1 MKAFTDK
8 VAVITGAANGIGL
21 GIAQRCAQ
29 EGMKIVLSDIEE
41 QALTKTEQDMKAA
54 GADVLAVLTDVSNA
68 KDVEALAEKTLKAF
82 GTINLLFNNAGV
94 ADLGIGGGI
103 WEFSLTDWE
112 WILGVNL
119 WGVIHGVRTFVPIML
134 AQESECHIVNTA
146 SMAGLLSYPAG
157 GIYKV
162 TKYGTITLSETLLL
176 DLAKKNA
183 KPKVSVLVPGIIN
196 TQIMASD
203 RNRPNALQNE
213 TANASLRPEDEKRT
227 MAWGQA
233 IKEGMSPQQAADIVF
248 QAIRNEKFYIFTHP
262 EMKPLIQLRM
272 EDILQERNPTNAF
285 AGTDLT

>member
-1 MKAFTDK
+1 MKAFKDK
-8 VAVITGAANGIGL
+8 VVVITGAANGIGL

-41 QALTKTEQDMKAA
+41 QALTKTEEEMKAA

-82 GTINLLFNNAGV
+82 GAVNLLFNNAGV

-103 WEFSLTDWE
+103 WEYSLTDWE
-112 WILGVNL
+112 WIMGVNL

-134 AQESECHIVNTA
+134 EQESECHIVNTA

-162 TKYGTITLSETLLL
+162 TKYGAVTLSETLLL
-176 DLAKKNA
+176 DLAKKNT
-183 KPKVSVLVPGIIN
+183 KLKVSVLVPGITN

-213 TANASLRPEDEKRT
+213 TAIVSLSPEDEKRT
-227 MAWGQA
+227 MAWSQA
-233 IKEGMSPQQAADIVF
+233 IKEGMSPQQVANIVF
-248 QAIRNEKFYIFTHP
+248 QAIRDEKFYIFTHP

>member
-1 MKAFTDK
+1 MKAFKDK

-41 QALTKTEQDMKAA
+41 QALTKTEEEMKAA

-82 GTINLLFNNAGV
+82 GAVNLLFNNAGV

-103 WEFSLTDWE
+103 WEYSLTDWE
-112 WILGVNL
+112 WIMGVNL

-134 AQESECHIVNTA
+134 EQESECHIVNTA

-162 TKYGTITLSETLLL
+162 TKHGIVTLSETLLL

-213 TANASLRPEDEKRT
+213 TANVSLSPEDEKRT
-227 MAWGQA
+227 MAWVQA
-233 IKEGMSPQQAADIVF
+233 IKEGMSPQQVADIVF
-248 QAIRNEKFYIFTHP
+248 QAIRDEKFYIFTHP
-262 EMKPLIQLRM
+262 EMKPLVQLRM
-272 EDILQERNPTNAF
+272 EDILQERNPTDAF
-285 AGTDLT
+285 AGTDLA